1 MSRKIIVIGSGA
13 AGLTASSAAREQNPE
28 AEIDVFTEDE
38 HIAYSPCAVIYVI
51 EGVIKDFESIIMHT
65 PQFYKEKR
73 NILVHTKTKV
83 ASVDTEKKTMTLA
96 DGTTLSWD
104 SLVLA
109 AGGKMFVPPV
119 EGAKLPGVF
128 SIKSVND
135 GKAIQD
141 ALRTTS
147 SVVIVGAGVIGLM
160 MAVAVKHLRKQVT
173 VLEMFPS
180 VIPRIMD
187 DDMAAIV
194 QRHCESLGVRFVLNT
209 PIEAIHGS
217 GKVESVKAGGKEHP
231 CQMVIMATGVRANLE
246 LPNAMGLEI
255 GPLGA
260 VRVSATL
267 QPYKKGRLVKDVYA
281 AGDMIMC
288 HSAVTPGPTMSQLGS
303 SAVRQGRVA
312 GINASGGYTTFP
324 GALSPWVTY
333 LGELQAA
340 GTGLSKGT
348 ADYFGINIVEGKAV
362 GLTRAR
368 YYPGGKSITVKILA
382 DKETHRIVGA
392 QMVGGEEV
400 TGRINW
406 LTASIL
412 KGATVEDFVTSFE
425 NAYCPPTSMVKDVV
439 NQAADAL
446 MEKLKG
452 Q

>member
-38 HIAYSPCAVIYVI
+38 YIAYSPCAVIYVI

-119 EGAKLPGVF
+119 EGAKLPGVL

-194 QRHCESLGVRFVLNT
+194 QRHCESLARFERCSEWSLGVLC
-209 PIEAIHGS
+209 IS
-217 GKVESVKAGGKEHP
+217 
-231 CQMVIMATGVRANLE
+231 
-246 LPNAMGLEI
+246 
-255 GPLGA
+255 
-260 VRVSATL
+260 
-267 QPYKKGRLVKDVYA
+267 
-281 AGDMIMC
+281 
-288 HSAVTPGPTMSQLGS
+288 
-303 SAVRQGRVA
+303 
-312 GINASGGYTTFP
+312 
-324 GALSPWVTY
+324 
-333 LGELQAA
+333 
-340 GTGLSKGT
+340 
-348 ADYFGINIVEGKAV
+348 
-362 GLTRAR
+362 LT
-368 YYPGGKSITVKILA
+368 
-382 DKETHRIVGA
+382 
-392 QMVGGEEV
+392 
-400 TGRINW
+400 
-406 LTASIL
+406 
-412 KGATVEDFVTSFE
+412 
-425 NAYCPPTSMVKDVV
+425 
-439 NQAADAL
+439 
-446 MEKLKG
+446 
-452 Q
+452 